1 MLYTSV
7 ESRPRTWE
15 AQTCTCAIASHGRI
29 QYHSLYHIHTVIG
42 DKVIIACSF
51 HIQEIFT
58 DNSRSA
64 CSCMVLYSQPID
76 IAGYN
81 RIQIRAKVKVILGCD
96 SDLEII
102 GTSTSV
108 GMDPELSIE
117 EVDVVVI
124 PALLHTSTGVSDQ
137 QVTTKFN
144 YCIKVNIKHI
154 MGSTVDT
161 YWTAQ

>member
-1 MLYTSV
+1 
-7 ESRPRTWE
+7 
-15 AQTCTCAIASHGRI
+15 
-29 QYHSLYHIHTVIG
+29 
-42 DKVIIACSF
+42 
-51 HIQEIFT
+51 
-58 DNSRSA
+58 
-64 CSCMVLYSQPID
+64 MVLYSQPID
-76 IAGYN
+76 IAGCS
-81 RIQIRAKVKVILGCD
+81 RIQIRSKVKVILGCD
-96 SDLEII
+96 SDLETI
-102 GTSTSV
+102 GTSTSTSV

-124 PALLHTSTGVSDQ
+124 PALLHTSTGVSAQ